1 MSRIWPRG
9 AGRVSLELLGPAGE
23 LLAGQMIE
31 DDGDRRRV
39 MAATSGRARAGGDVV
54 LAPALDGRGAT
65 VGTVLVQARGAD
77 RRLQALPHLLT
88 EPGSHLLVHRPERRA
103 VVYLPGGPEV
113 VAGAGAPDQASGAG
127 TYARVFRPGRTAAVV
142 RSARLGVHV
151 LGGLPGFA
159 APGVVEH
166 REGGGVV
173 VTSALPG
180 ESLRALLGTEQA
192 AAMVRAG
199 AAGLGHLLR
208 HLARAPVP
216 GDLPVRDAAAELA
229 WVGVWIERVRQHL
242 PRVHPRLPAGL
253 ELIADHLDR
262 RPATGTGIIHG
273 DLHDGQVLISRTP
286 TGRTPTGPALDD
298 ATASVGVLDWDTVAV
313 GEGALDA
320 ANVWAHTDLR
330 RLLGHWPADW
340 ATDFWTTVV
349 EHWDPAPAELDRAT
363 AYRRLLLLRL
373 ACQYAFRP
381 AHAHVTQDLLALA
394 MYGSTDGRGGRT
406 ATDHY
411 GHRGMG
417 AL

>member
-1 MSRIWPRG
+1 MGISGDLSVSRIWPRG

-127 TYARVFRPGRTAAVV
+127 TYARVFRAGRTAAVV

-298 ATASVGVLDWDTVAV
+298 ATASVGVCWT
-313 GEGALDA
+313 GIPSRSGRGRWMPPTCGRTPTCGAC
-320 ANVWAHTDLR
+320 
-330 RLLGHWPADW
+330 W
-340 ATDFWTTVV
+340 ATGLPTGPRTSGPPSSSIGTRPPRNWTGPPPIAVSSCYDWRAST
-349 EHWDPAPAELDRAT
+349 PSAPLT
-363 AYRRLLLLRL
+363 
-373 ACQYAFRP
+373 
-381 AHAHVTQDLLALA
+381 
-394 MYGSTDGRGGRT
+394 RT
-406 ATDHY
+406 
-411 GHRGMG
+411 
-417 AL
+417 

>member
-1 MSRIWPRG
+1 M
-9 AGRVSLELLGPAGE
+9 SLELLGPAGE
-23 LLAGQMIE
+23 LLAGQLIE

-39 MAATSGRARAGGDVV
+39 MAATSAGARAGADVLV
-54 LAPALDGRGAT
+54 APALDGRGAE

-103 VVYLPGGPEV
+103 VGYLPGGPEV
-113 VAGAGAPDQASGAG
+113 VAGAGAPDQAPGAG

-159 APGVVEH
+159 APAVLEH
-166 REGGGVV
+166 REGDGVV
-173 VTSALPG
+173 VTSSLPG
-180 ESLRALLGTEQA
+180 ESLRALLGTEQGA
-192 AAMVRAG
+192 AVLRAG

-208 HLARAPVP
+208 HLAGAPVP
-216 GDLPVRDAAAELA
+216 RDLPVRDAAAELA
-229 WVGVWIERVRQHL
+229 WVGVWIERVRHHL
-242 PRVHPRLPAGL
+242 PRIHSRLPAGL

-262 RPATGTGIIHG
+262 RPATGAGIIHG

-286 TGRTPTGPALDD
+286 TGRTPTGRTPTGRTPTGPALDD
-298 ATASVGVLDWDTVAV
+298 DTASVGVLDWDTVAV

-330 RLLGHWPADW
+330 RLLGHWPADS

-394 MYGSTDGRGGRT
+394 MYGSADGRGGRT